1 MEIFDKNN
9 NLIAIVHKD
18 SDFRD
23 GKTFYTDNN
32 KDFQFGTFK
41 LEQGEIIEN
50 HIHNLQK
57 REINNTSEA
66 IVVIKGSLKIMLF
79 DNEKN
84 FIDSV
89 IINTNDAILLFEG
102 GHGIEVIEG
111 SKFIEFKQGPYIE
124 DMDKKHFK

>member
-124 DMDKKHFK
+124 DMDKKHF

>member
-1 MEIFDKNN
+1 M
-9 NLIAIVHKD
+9 HKD

-50 HIHNLQK
+50 HIHNSQK
-57 REINNTSEA
+57 REINKTSEA

-84 FIDSV
+84 FIDAV
-89 IINTNDAILLFEG
+89 IINTNDAILLLEG

-111 SKFIEFKQGPYIE
+111 SKFIEFKQGPYLE
-124 DMDKKHFK
+124 DMDKKHF

>member
-50 HIHNLQK
+50 QIDNSQK
-57 REINNTSEA
+57 REINKTSEA

-84 FIDSV
+84 FIDAV
-89 IINTNDAILLFEG
+89 IIDTNDAILLFEG
-102 GHGIEVIEG
+102 GHGIEVIEE

-124 DMDKKHFK
+124 DMDKKHF

>member
-1 MEIFDKNN
+1 MEIFDKNH

-50 HIHNLQK
+50 HIHNSQK
-57 REINNTSEA
+57 REINKTSEA

-84 FIDSV
+84 FIDAV

-102 GHGIEVIEG
+102 GHGIEVIEE

-124 DMDKKHFK
+124 DMDKKHF

>member
-32 KDFQFGTFK
+32 KDFQFGTFN

-50 HIHNLQK
+50 HIHNSQK
-57 REINNTSEA
+57 REINKTSEA

-84 FIDSV
+84 FIDAV

-102 GHGIEVIEG
+102 GHGIEVIEE

-124 DMDKKHFK
+124 DMDKKHF

>member
-1 MEIFDKNN
+1 M
-9 NLIAIVHKD
+9 HKD

>member
-1 MEIFDKNN
+1 MFDKNN

-124 DMDKKHFK
+124 DMDKKHF

>member
-41 LEQGEIIEN
+41 LEQGF
-50 HIHNLQK
+50 NLC
-57 REINNTSEA
+57 
-66 IVVIKGSLKIMLF
+66 L
-79 DNEKN
+79 
-84 FIDSV
+84 
-89 IINTNDAILLFEG
+89 
-102 GHGIEVIEG
+102 
-111 SKFIEFKQGPYIE
+111 
-124 DMDKKHFK
+124 

>member
-102 GHGIEVIEG
+102 GHGIEVIEE

>member
-50 HIHNLQK
+50 HIDNSQK
-57 REINNTSEA
+57 REINKTSEA

-84 FIDSV
+84 FIDAV

-102 GHGIEVIEG
+102 GHGIEVIEE

-124 DMDKKHFK
+124 DMDKKHF

>member
-50 HIHNLQK
+50 HIHNSQK
-57 REINNTSEA
+57 REINKT
-66 IVVIKGSLKIMLF
+66 
-79 DNEKN
+79 
-84 FIDSV
+84 
-89 IINTNDAILLFEG
+89 
-102 GHGIEVIEG
+102 
-111 SKFIEFKQGPYIE
+111 
-124 DMDKKHFK
+124 